1 VSRAVSRQ
9 ISFADFELMRQG
21 MRLEPLLQ
29 AIADF
34 LDDQQ
39 ELIERVRRD
48 LVRGLK
54 KPGSGRRGFS
64 SNVGGVNSRRSS
76 SASSTPS
83 GTGQVMPMTA
93 ARRRYSP
100 TVDRLSPVVRAIC
113 RSLTPRA
120 CLNLRTSRTF
130 RIGALS
136 AGIGPPLAWPQRR
149 RRPRF
154 DRRHRELQAGLTSV
168 AGFDRNGWPTSV
180 GIGGRIASESVA
192 ALRRITHD

>member
-113 RSLTPRA
+113 RSHAVGMPQSQNFS
-120 CLNLRTSRTF
+120 NLPHRRSLGGHRTS
-130 RIGALS
+130 
-136 AGIGPPLAWPQRR
+136 
-149 RRPRF
+149 
-154 DRRHRELQAGLTSV
+154 SV
-168 AGFDRNGWPTSV
+168 HGRKGGFVRDSIADIESVKPDSPGWPASI
-180 GIGGRIASESVA
+180 GMGGRLPSE
-192 ALRRITHD
+192 